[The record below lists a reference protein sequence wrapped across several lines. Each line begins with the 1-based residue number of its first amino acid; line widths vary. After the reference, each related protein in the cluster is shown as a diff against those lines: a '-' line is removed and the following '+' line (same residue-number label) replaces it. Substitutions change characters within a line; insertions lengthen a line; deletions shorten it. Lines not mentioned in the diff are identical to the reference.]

1 MLPILLSV
9 ALLALSS
16 ARSPFFGKHQ
26 EAGRGALLRLCVGFV
41 RCHGSEGAGREG
53 GGGGGKP
60 GLQVLKARIR
70 PLTPWL
76 TLHKVYLEPRTES

>member
-1 MLPILLSV
+1 MGL
-9 ALLALSS
+9 
-16 ARSPFFGKHQ
+16 
-26 EAGRGALLRLCVGFV
+26 VG
-41 RCHGSEGAGREG
+41 GEGGGGAGREG

>member
-1 MLPILLSV
+1 MVSTKK
-9 ALLALSS
+9 
-16 ARSPFFGKHQ
+16 G
-26 EAGRGALLRLCVGFV
+26 GGALLRLCVGFV